1 MLARDMGRKAHDLL
15 HYMTAPVP
23 VPSMHTL
30 QYVANRLPSGLDVIS
45 GIDTYSSLVE
55 QAIKHPKA
63 KYIEKELGLLSIQ
76 AIRAQIPYIED
87 GLPEYKENNSMSEH
101 MKNLP
106 EKWEA
111 PKPWRAKCSNKECKV
126 DEYELAENNAAM
138 VDYSDKRECNFLY
151 SRCPGCNGALRM
163 YIDG

>member
-1 MLARDMGRKAHDLL
+1 
-15 HYMTAPVP
+15 
-23 VPSMHTL
+23 
-30 QYVANRLPSGLDVIS
+30 
-45 GIDTYSSLVE
+45 
-55 QAIKHPKA
+55 
-63 KYIEKELGLLSIQ
+63 
-76 AIRAQIPYIED
+76 
-87 GLPEYKENNSMSEH
+87 MSEH

-163 YIDG
+163 YIDGLDPEEANVRGLFIVEDEAYPDDDIFEEWLGVKGYELPKTYELTHRHEEMIKRFGETITAITEQAPELFMEVMRDPAPPQTMPQRWI